1 MLVLAGAAVVLGGCT
16 ALVVGGA
23 GGGARDERPASPI
36 ADDSSITAAV
46 RSRLA
51 ADRYVGQFDVAVATY
66 NGRVTLS
73 GTVGSTVA
81 RDQAGRL
88 AAGVD
93 GVSAVTNN
101 LKVGTE

>member
-1 MLVLAGAAVVLGGCT
+1 MALAGAAILTAGCT

-23 GGGARDERPASPI
+23 GGAGSDERPGSTI
-36 ADDSSITAAV
+36 ADDGTITRAV

-51 ADRYVGQFDVAVATY
+51 SDSYVGQFDVGVSTY

-73 GTVGSTVA
+73 GTVDSTVA
-81 RDQAGRL
+81 KDQAGRL